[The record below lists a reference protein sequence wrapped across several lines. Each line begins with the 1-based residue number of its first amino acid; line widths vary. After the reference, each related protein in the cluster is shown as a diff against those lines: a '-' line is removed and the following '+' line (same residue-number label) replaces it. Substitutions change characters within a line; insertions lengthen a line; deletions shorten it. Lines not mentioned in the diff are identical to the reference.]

1 MEDLIIYG
9 AGALA
14 IRGARRMF
22 FGPSRETRLAQQV
35 CVSPAD
41 FLGVSWLL
49 HQQAVRLGDG
59 NELSPGDHL
68 KLPILMI

>member
-14 IRGARRMF
+14 VRGARRMF

-35 CVSPAD
+35 YASPAN
-41 FLGVSWLL
+41 F
-49 HQQAVRLGDG
+49 
-59 NELSPGDHL
+59 
-68 KLPILMI
+68 